1 MASVVEHRVESDGWL
16 LRHAPAVA
24 AALAALGILLV
35 HADTVASIVAIWRR
49 SETFA
54 HGFVVVPIA
63 LWLAWRKR
71 AEIAAA
77 AASPWLPALA
87 VVALAGALW
96 LAAVAADVIGVRQF
110 ALAFMV
116 LAAIVAVVGRKV
128 SRAAAFPLLF
138 VLFAVPAGE
147 MLLPVLI
154 DWTADF
160 TVWALRASGVPVF
173 REANHFVIPSGNWSV
188 VEACS
193 GLRYLIASLMI
204 GVVYAAVAYRSPW
217 RRTAFIA
224 ASIVVPIIANW
235 LRAYMIVM
243 IGHLS
248 DNTLAVGVDHIIYGW
263 VFFGVVMALL
273 FWVGSFWSEPDAP
286 APPPAASRAT
296 GVAPSGAGAARVV
309 PAGRFL
315 VVAVTAIAIAAIW
328 RPFATGAAAEPSAVK
343 PVLAPI
349 ATAGGWAASAAPVSE
364 WAPGYAGEAAKLRQA
379 FERQGALVGVQ
390 VIYYRNQAK
399 GRELVTSG
407 NQLVSQG
414 AFRWREVDVRPA
426 SLRFGAAPAEA
437 RRTVISDARQGK
449 LVAYSLYW
457 VDGTV
462 TSSDVVAKARLAW
475 SRLAG
480 GSGDAALVVFF
491 APEQEGRDAA
501 REAMEALSPAVLATL
516 EAARA
521 QR

>member
-1 MASVVEHRVESDGWL
+1 MASIAEHRLEGDRPL
-16 LRHAPAVA
+16 QRHPAAIA
-24 AALAALGILLV
+24 AALAAIGILLA
-35 HADTVASIVAIWRR
+35 HAGTVVSIVAIWRR

-71 AEIAAA
+71 DEIAAVA
-77 AASPWLPALA
+77 ARPWLPALA
-87 VVALAGALW
+87 VVAAMGGLW
-96 LAAVAADVIGVRQF
+96 LVSVAAEVVGVRQY

-116 LAAIVAVVGRKV
+116 LAGIVAVVGPAV
-128 SRAAAFPLLF
+128 ARAAALPLLF

-147 MLLPVLI
+147 FLLPILI

-204 GVVYAAVAYRSPW
+204 GVVYAAVSYRSAW
-217 RRTAFIA
+217 RRAAFIA
-224 ASIVVPIIANW
+224 ASILVPIVANW

-273 FWVGSFWSEPDAP
+273 FWVGSFWAEPGTPAAAGRGPIAPTRSARASTDAVPAVRFFGTAAAAIVLSAIWLPFAGLATP
-286 APPPAASRAT
+286 APST
-296 GVAPSGAGAARVV
+296 IAPQLAPVV
-309 PAGRFL
+309 P
-315 VVAVTAIAIAAIW
+315 
-328 RPFATGAAAEPSAVK
+328 P
-343 PVLAPI
+343 
-349 ATAGGWAASAAPVSE
+349 GGWSSTAVSASD
-364 WAPGYAGEAAKLRQA
+364 WTPGFTGESAKLRQW
-379 FERQGALVGVQ
+379 FERQDAVVGLHV
-390 VIYYRNQAK
+390 VYYRNQAK

-407 NQLVSQG
+407 NQLVPQG

-426 SLRFGAAPAEA
+426 SVAFAGAPVVA
-437 RRTVISDARQGK
+437 RRTLVSDARHGRI
-449 LVAYSLYW
+449 VAYSLYW
-457 VDGTV
+457 VDGTP
-462 TSSDVVAKARLAW
+462 TGSDLEAKARLAR
-475 SRLAG
+475 SRLSG
-480 GSGDAALVVFF
+480 GSGDAALIVFF
-491 APEQEGRDAA
+491 APEQAGAEPAL
-501 REAMEALSPAVLATL
+501 EAIAALSPAVSRML
-516 EAARA
+516 EAARST
-521 QR
+521 R

>member
-1 MASVVEHRVESDGWL
+1 MASVVEHRVESEGWL
-16 LRHAPAVA
+16 LRNAPAVA
-24 AALAALGILLV
+24 AAFAALGILLV

-71 AEIAAA
+71 EEIAAVPA
-77 AASPWLPALA
+77 RPWLPALA

-96 LAAVAADVIGVRQF
+96 LVAVAADVIGVRQF

-116 LAAIVAVVGRKV
+116 LAAIVAVVGLDV
-128 SRAAAFPLLF
+128 ARAAAFPLLF

-204 GVVYAAVAYRSPW
+204 GVVYAAVAYRHPW
-217 RRTAFIA
+217 RRAAFIA

-248 DNTLAVGVDHIIYGW
+248 NNTLAVGVDHIIYGW

-286 APPPAASRAT
+286 SPPRGSSRASGLAQATGGALRAVPAA
-296 GVAPSGAGAARVV
+296 
-309 PAGRFL
+309 RFL
-315 VVAVTAIAIAAIW
+315 VVAAAAIVLAAVW
-328 RPFATGAAAEPSAVK
+328 RPFSAGTAPTPSAVT

-349 ATAGGWAASAAPVSE
+349 ATAGGWTASAASVSE
-364 WAPGYAGEAAKLRQA
+364 WAPGYAGESAKLRQA
-379 FERQGALVGVQ
+379 FERPGAVAGMQ
-390 VIYYRNQAK
+390 VVYYRNQAK

-414 AFRWREVDVRPA
+414 AFRWREVEVGPTQ
-426 SLRFGAAPAEA
+426 LRFGAAPAEA
-437 RRTVISDARQGK
+437 RRTVISDARHDR

-462 TSSDVVAKARLAW
+462 TSSDFVAKARLAW

-491 APEQEGRDAA
+491 APEGEGREPA
-501 REAMEALSPAVLATL
+501 REAMEALSPAVLAML
-516 EAARA
+516 EAARS

>member
-1 MASVVEHRVESDGWL
+1 MASVLQHGVGSDGL
-16 LRHAPAVA
+16 LPRYAPAAA

-71 AEIAAA
+71 AEIAATVA
-77 AASPWLPALA
+77 KPWLPALA

-96 LAAVAADVIGVRQF
+96 LVAVAAEVIGVRQF

-116 LAAIVAVVGRKV
+116 LGAIVAVVGLDV
-128 SRAAAFPLLF
+128 ARAAAFPLLF

-147 MLLPVLI
+147 FLLPILI

-193 GLRYLIASLMI
+193 GLRYLIASVMV
-204 GVVYAAVAYRSPW
+204 GVVYAAISYRSAW
-217 RRTAFIA
+217 RRAAFIA
-224 ASIVVPIIANW
+224 ASIVVPLVANW

-248 DNTLAVGVDHIIYGW
+248 DNKLAVGVDHIIYGW
-263 VFFGVVMALL
+263 VFFGVVMGLL
-273 FWVGSFWSEPDAP
+273 FWVGSFWAEPDAP
-286 APPPAASRAT
+286 PPARGASPAAGTGRAGFGAAPAVPAARFFVVAAVAIVLAAMWRPFSA
-296 GVAPSGAGAARVV
+296 GVAPAPSTVT
-309 PAGRFL
+309 PA
-315 VVAVTAIAIAAIW
+315 
-328 RPFATGAAAEPSAVK
+328 
-343 PVLAPI
+343 LAPI
-349 ATAGGWAASAAPVSE
+349 AGAGGWTASSASVSE

-379 FERQGALVGVQ
+379 FERQGALVGMQ
-390 VIYYRNQAK
+390 VSYYRNQAK

-414 AFRWREVDVRPA
+414 AFRWREVEVQPA
-426 SLRFGAAPAEA
+426 PLRFGATPVEA
-437 RRTVISDARQGK
+437 RRTVISDARHGR

-462 TSSDVVAKARLAW
+462 TSNDFVAKARLAW

-491 APEQEGRDAA
+491 APEQGDADPA
-501 REAMEALSPAVLATL
+501 RAAMEALAPAVVNVL
-516 EAARA
+516 EATRA
-521 QR
+521 KR